1 MQFSSSGK
9 DFSCSGKDLASIKI
23 TRNVHKSVPGKL
35 KLIPGETF
43 GIAVYPRHHRKH
55 RIGLPP
61 ETQFAPKPRGHGVE
75 HGQESGLL
83 TVDLSPEHDKGS
95 ILGVCV
101 APDQVAIPAQSRGL
115 CDKDTARARVGGDG
129 GLTFLD
135 TFRNRNVEVLPNQ
148 ELGNRNLNIPLR
160 WLLCGSRTRHH
171 LPAQGERKKQK
182 NHWPF
187 KRARRSHAVH
197 LAQSLRPSKPA

>member
-83 TVDLSPEHDKGS
+83 TVNLSPEHDKGS
-95 ILGVCV
+95 ILGACV

-115 CDKDTARARVGGDG
+115 CDEDPARAGVGGHR

-135 TFRNRNVEVLPNQ
+135 TFRNRNVEVLAKK
-148 ELGNRNLNIPLR
+148 ELGDPSLNVSLR
-160 WLLCGSRTRHH
+160 RLLAGSRTHYH
-171 LPAQGERKKQK
+171 LPAQSERQEQSKHK
-182 NHWPF
+182 PF

-197 LAQSLRPSKPA
+197 LA